1 MSSITSVPLDALVS
15 FDSLAATVKSPPAA
29 APKPPRAASV
39 RTPAPATTVGT
50 PRNRSASTSSSCV
63 TAVPLPLPSAQPIP
77 PLVPGSDRSQE
88 NPLPS
93 PAAFEHDAFP
103 LSTLCPLPEAGTPH
117 LARAAGASSTSTNC
131 NTAIAGVV
139 PDRESDGDVLLP
151 GVSVPL
157 THLPAAQEDLRALHP
172 KPRANL
178 YIHGLLLK
186 LLAAHDKSL
195 DETDTRAIMSC
206 RLYTHRNDDS
216 VLYAVRAPEPASSTR
231 RTSTGSEVPVS
242 LRRTSTRSNMLRA
255 PDLRERSASD
265 SATLP
270 VTRRWSDPPPSV
282 QRRASASFATVAGS
296 DAVPPLSLPLP
307 TAPTTTRRL
316 RRLSSTASVSSLS
329 ACDAPQSCDP
339 PAVAFVYPSPPDSP
353 RPSRSTVSSSSTRPK
368 PTPVRLESLAD
379 LALSTPISPIVR
391 QATRTG
397 PLLAALVLRPDL
409 HALCLPW
416 RAHALVLDAGT
427 DPHVAAV
434 AKDLQVWFRVAVL
447 GDWAAEARAVAQTAR
462 HVSCAEVEKARGCC
476 LVM

>member
-1 MSSITSVPLDALVS
+1 MATVDPSIPSMPLDTLVS
-15 FDSLAATVKSPPAA
+15 FDSLAAAIKSPAA
-29 APKPPRAASV
+29 APKSLRAASV
-39 RTPAPATTVGT
+39 RTPAAATTTGAGA

-63 TAVPLPLPSAQPIP
+63 TAVPLPLPSAPP
-77 PLVPGSDRSQE
+77 VPVPLVPGSDRD
-88 NPLPS
+88 PLPS
-93 PAAFEHDAFP
+93 PPVTEHADPFP
-103 LSTLCPLPEAGTPH
+103 LSTLCALPEAGTPH
-117 LARAAGASSTSTNC
+117 LARVAGAGGSRDRT
-131 NTAIAGVV
+131 TAIAGTVL

-157 THLPAAQEDLRALHP
+157 THLPTAREDLRALHP

-195 DETDTRAIMSC
+195 DEADTRAIMSC
-206 RLYTHRNDDS
+206 RLYTHKDDDS
-216 VLYAVRAPEPASSTR
+216 VLYAVRAPEVPASAPR
-231 RTSTGSEVPVS
+231 RTSTGSDQPGRHGSDQMHMPRRSVPDV
-242 LRRTSTRSNMLRA
+242 
-255 PDLRERSASD
+255 RERSASD
-265 SATLP
+265 SAA
-270 VTRRWSDPPPSV
+270 VSAIRRWSDPPTTSV
-282 QRRASASFATVAGS
+282 PRRASASSATVTDPA
-296 DAVPPLSLPLP
+296 AAAPRAPLSPPLP
-307 TAPTTTRRL
+307 TASTTTRRL
-316 RRLSSTASVSSLS
+316 RRLSSTASVSSSLS
-329 ACDAPQSCDP
+329 AYDAPQCSDP
-339 PAVAFVYPSPPDSP
+339 PLVYPSPPDSP
-353 RPSRSTVSSSSTRPK
+353 RPA
-368 PTPVRLESLAD
+368 PVLRLESLAD

-397 PLLAALVLRPDL
+397 PLLASLVLRPDL

-427 DPHVAAV
+427 DAHVAAV